1 MLRWWWKDR
10 WERKLFYGFLASVT
24 LLLVVKI
31 KFPVPAFMASPD
43 WACLISALQSK
54 AFEDIVGDLMTGIA
68 AAYIFYIFIEI
79 FPRHHREKNSLR
91 TLNYILASVVDSYVN
106 IRTFG
111 HEDLISHNDLSLL
124 ESQNTKKLI
133 DELLRKCE
141 KLEFSA
147 QDFARLRVMLWCVD
161 SRIHDIR
168 LALPLAANLSPE
180 HALHWLQLAERARLI
195 HDLFG
200 KEPVGMDGCF
210 EPEHVFGDPSRGMDD
225 SNDLYVAYRQ
235 GLIFYAA
242 GLAQR
247 ISQFVEEI
255 EVWMKLPVESVST
268 SLEPHRLVD

>member
-10 WERKLFYGFLASVT
+10 WERKLFYGFLASFT
-24 LLLVVKI
+24 LLLMVKI

-91 TLNYILASVVDSYVN
+91 ALNYILASVVDSYVN

-111 HEDLISHNDLSLL
+111 HEDLISQNDLALL
-124 ESQNTKKLI
+124 ESQSTKKLI
-133 DELLRKCE
+133 DELQRKRE
-141 KLEFSA
+141 RRKFSV
-147 QDFARLRVMLWCVD
+147 QDFARLRVMLGCVD
-161 SRIHDIR
+161 SRIQDIR
-168 LALPLAANLSPE
+168 LALPIAASLSPE
-180 HALHWLQLAERARLI
+180 HALQWLQLTDRARLI
-195 HDLFG
+195 HEQFG

-210 EPEHVFGDPSRGMDD
+210 EPEHVFGTPSKGMND

-235 GLIFYAA
+235 GLTFYAD

-247 ISQFVEEI
+247 LVQFVTEI
-255 EVWMKLPVESVST
+255 EAWIKLPAESDINRHGIPPVS
-268 SLEPHRLVD
+268 